1 MKYLNSLLIF
11 GFLFSA
17 CGNGDS
23 NTNTDYSS
31 AEIIES
37 SSPSLGD
44 NAWSVASEP
53 ELLFG
58 SEEEDKNFQFYR
70 VYSVK
75 QLSNG
80 NIAVSN
86 SGTHEL
92 RFFDSDG
99 KFIKSTGQSG
109 QGPGDFGD
117 WSSMKLHKYSA
128 DSFLVNDNANIRG
141 QIFSNDGELITV
153 HSIEKINNS
162 GTPSITG
169 VYTDT
174 SILILAVIGS
184 GAMRPGNPGEIIQH
198 EFGFHR
204 LLPDWTYDKMVFK
217 IPARPRIE
225 NEFRGT
231 TTFPYIPLTADPIYV
246 TDSKNG
252 ALFSIAS
259 EPTITR
265 VDTTGIITHTY
276 EWNLPRTKTDSI
288 WDRYKEEYYLEP
300 LSSTPDRK
308 AQYEH
313 MLSQDLPIPENIP
326 AISDLK
332 IDVEGNIW
340 AKRFALP
347 WDETGVWDILSSNGS
362 WITTIE
368 VPQSFAITEI
378 GSDYLLG
385 YTRRNGFIEIAK
397 FPLNKNA

>member
-362 WITTIE
+362 WLTTIE
-368 VPQSFAITEI
+368 VPQSFTITEI
-378 GSDYLLG
+378 GGDYLLG
-385 YTRRNGFIEIAK
+385 YTLRNGFIEIAK

>member
-362 WITTIE
+362 WLTTIE
-368 VPQSFAITEI
+368 VPQSFTITEI
-378 GSDYLLG
+378 GGDYLLG
-385 YTRRNGFIEIAK
+385 YTLKNGFIEIAK

>member
-1 MKYLNSLLIF
+1 MKLLYS
-11 GFLFSA
+11 FLFFGVLLTA
-17 CGNGDS
+17 CKNGDS
-23 NTNTDYSS
+23 NTDPDYSS
-31 AEIIES
+31 AKIVES

-44 NAWSVASEP
+44 NAWSVDSEP
-53 ELLFG
+53 ELIFG
-58 SEEEDKNFQFYR
+58 SEEGDKNFQFYR

-80 NIAVSN
+80 NIVVSN

-92 RFFDSDG
+92 RFFDSRG

-117 WSSMKLHKYSA
+117 WSSMRIHKYND
-128 DSFLVNDNANIRG
+128 DSFVVYDNANIRG
-141 QIFSNDGELITV
+141 QLFNNDGDLITV
-153 HSIEKINNS
+153 NSIEKINNS
-162 GTPSITG
+162 GSPSFSG
-169 VYTDT
+169 VYTD
-174 SILILAVIGS
+174 SSLLILAVIGS
-184 GAMRPGNPGEIIQH
+184 GAMRPGNPGEVIQH
-198 EFGFHR
+198 EYGFHR
-204 LLPDWTYDKMVFK
+204 LLPDWSYDKMVYQ

-225 NEFRGT
+225 NEYRGT

-246 TDSKNG
+246 TDSING

-265 VDTTGIITHTY
+265 VDTAGIITHIY
-276 EWNLPRTKTDSI
+276 RWNLPRTKTDSI
-288 WDRYKEEYYLEP
+288 WDRYKQEYYLEP

-326 AISDLK
+326 AISELK

-347 WDETGVWDILSSNGS
+347 WDETGVWDILSSNGR
-362 WITTIE
+362 WLTTIE
-368 VPQSFAITEI
+368 VLESLAITEI

-385 YTRRNGFIEIAK
+385 YTRRNGFIEIVK
-397 FPLNKNA
+397 MPLTKNT